1 MAPRAHPTNEDRNW
15 RRRHRRG
22 GSRTGGSMIGLRLR
36 ELEIIF
42 WSRYGGRRLPHD
54 DAGIDD
60 AMMVLQHM
68 AGLTIDPRGRMSAWL
83 ATWAP
88 WMAPGEAAVLIERAI
103 AKPTRYRADTL
114 ARRLNLHLAER
125 TLLNVTTIG
134 AVDKPK
140 KQRDAERK
148 ERNRLAK
155 EKRRRARG
163 AKPRAIYC
171 SSSKSRTKPW
181 ITAGMSR
188 ATWYRRQRET
198 ADAAVEIGAA
208 TALTEQVQAPHLSH
222 STGELAREIWLAHRM
237 R

>member
-1 MAPRAHPTNEDRNW
+1 
-15 RRRHRRG
+15 
-22 GSRTGGSMIGLRLR
+22 MIGLRLR

-42 WSRYGGRRLPHD
+42 WSRHPQHRRLLSDD
-54 DAGIDD
+54 DAGRDD
-60 AMMVLQHM
+60 AMMALQHM
-68 AGLTIDPRGRMSAWL
+68 AGLTIDPRGRMASWL

-88 WMAPGEAAVLIERAI
+88 WMLPGEAAGLIERAI
-103 AKPTRYRADTL
+103 AEPTRYRADTL

-125 TLLNVTTIG
+125 TRLGITTIG

-140 KQRDAERK
+140 EQRLAERK

-163 AKPRAIYC
+163 AKARAVYC

-181 ITAGMSR
+181 IAAGVSR

-198 ADAAVEIGAA
+198 ADAAIETRAA
-208 TALTEQVQAPHLSH
+208 TALTEHMQAPHLSH
-222 STGELAREIWLAHRM
+222 TSNSLAHEIWLSFRM
-237 R
+237 RQYS